1 MKRASGQTLV
11 ILEEALDLLAD
22 QVSGVS
28 LISDIALAAKVIS
41 REVNRAGLS
50 EILGEIGRENSHGEQ
65 VQKLDSFADE
75 VIQ

>member
-1 MKRASGQTLV
+1 MMKRASGQTLV

-50 EILGEIGRENSHGEQ
+50 EILG
-65 VQKLDSFADE
+65 
-75 VIQ
+75 